1 MMKNKLIEEKRKDII
16 RLALNRGAKTI
27 RIFGSVARGEDSDK
41 SDIDFLVSFE
51 EERSI
56 FDLIAL
62 KNDLEDLLERPV
74 DVVTENS
81 LHWNIRE
88 QVMREVVEI

>member
-27 RIFGSVARGEDSDK
+27 RIFGSVARGEDNDK

-51 EERSI
+51 EERSL

-74 DVVTENS
+74 DVVTENA

>member
-1 MMKNKLIEEKRKDII
+1 MKNKLIEEKRKDII

>member
-1 MMKNKLIEEKRKDII
+1 MKNKLIEEKRKDII

-27 RIFGSVARGEDSDK
+27 RIFGSVARGEDNDK

-51 EERSI
+51 EERSL

-74 DVVTENS
+74 DVVTENA